1 MAKSMRYSKRFK
13 KTKRGDLFF
22 RAAKQEDK
30 GKLRSAFHLYL
41 ATARAG
47 DSSCQV
53 NLGNRCDGGTGVQR
67 NRLAARYWYKR
78 AYRRGESSAAHNLG
92 VMWRNERKFKRARN
106 WFEKAVLLGDDEAN
120 LEIAKHYLQVE
131 PDPVRAIA
139 CLEKVCK
146 SPCVSQAALEEAS
159 KLLEQTKKRVKRI

>member
-1 MAKSMRYSKRFK
+1 MANSERYSKRSK
-13 KTKRGDLFF
+13 NSKTDDLFT
-22 RAAKQEDK
+22 RADKQADK
-30 GKLRSAFHLYL
+30 GNLRSAFRLYL
-41 ATARAG
+41 AAAKEG

-53 NLGNRCDGGTGVQR
+53 NLGNCYDDGTGVLR
-67 NRLAARYWYKR
+67 NRSAALYWYKR

-92 VMWRNERKFKRARN
+92 VMWRNEQKFKRARN

-146 SPCVSQAALEEAS
+146 SNCVSQAGLEEAS
-159 KLLEQTKKRVKRI
+159 KLLKQTRKRVKRI